1 MSSGFAEIKRL
12 EQRVIGIE
20 STLKRLSSDTKM
32 ESVEGD
38 DDRPDMPP
46 SSPALTAKEEGMEES
61 AASPTATLVGP
72 QLTVDEAQAT
82 LRGVDDDVME
92 DPPGPPVEPGRPAM
106 PPVHTTLAGLL
117 LKWGP
122 ISKMVQHLLEKEKIR
137 HVEEFPIRQEMQ
149 RGMLR
154 VFGYGE
160 GFDQEMRNSD
170 FVSQSDQAMTDV
182 HDDYSDIASPAP
194 LSEAWGQ
201 LGGIGPAPQTS
212 FKTGVINAD
221 GNPDY
226 DPGRVWEYVQ
236 SFKDNILNMHPII
249 IPKELDAMVKV
260 FLDGLPPAR
269 PPKQG
274 KASSSARFINQPAS
288 SVPPFIETGSKRKR
302 SPAVDEPTSSPFQKP
317 GRGFRTIHS
326 ALVLLVLALGKICLH
341 RDPIPDVVR
350 DTPDAPT
357 PNSPLIRNGFPAS
370 PLQGSPPGVV
380 SQSQSSGL
388 PSPREIERGMSSRR
402 PSIQGLAPATR
413 GIQMKRNMDVIPGLE
428 YFALAT
434 DIIGSHVAGHNLKH
448 VYVFIL
454 AGLYHGQLGRIIESW
469 SYINL
474 ASTRLHAILRP

>member
-1 MSSGFAEIKRL
+1 MKDEMTNGFAEIKRL
-12 EQRVIGIE
+12 EQRVSGIE
-20 STLKRLSSDTKM
+20 STLKRISSDAKI

-46 SSPALTAKEEGMEES
+46 SSPALTAKEEGIEES

-149 RGMLR
+149 RGMIR

-160 GFDQEMRNSD
+160 GFDQEIRTSD
-170 FVSQSDQAMTDV
+170 FVSQADQAMTDI

-194 LSEAWGQ
+194 LGEAWGQ

-212 FKTGVINAD
+212 FKTGVINTD

-226 DPGRVWEYVQ
+226 DPTKVWEYVQ

-249 IPKELDAMVKV
+249 IPRELDAMVKL
-260 FLDGLPPAR
+260 FLETLPPSR
-269 PPKQG
+269 PKQG
-274 KASSSARFINQPAS
+274 KASSSSREIRPSAGIF
-288 SVPPFIETGSKRKR
+288 
-302 SPAVDEPTSSPFQKP
+302 SPAVY
-317 GRGFRTIHS
+317 
-326 ALVLLVLALGKICLH
+326 
-341 RDPIPDVVR
+341 RDR
-350 DTPDAPT
+350 
-357 PNSPLIRNGFPAS
+357 
-370 PLQGSPPGVV
+370 
-380 SQSQSSGL
+380 
-388 PSPREIERGMSSRR
+388 
-402 PSIQGLAPATR
+402 
-413 GIQMKRNMDVIPGLE
+413 K
-428 YFALAT
+428 
-434 DIIGSHVAGHNLKH
+434 
-448 VYVFIL
+448 
-454 AGLYHGQLGRIIESW
+454 
-469 SYINL
+469 
-474 ASTRLHAILRP
+474 